1 MILRFNSS
9 SKEKP
14 PCPAPRGVSFSAALP
29 VHLPSTNSS
38 FFHGASPAW
47 SGAICARAGR
57 TQNYAIPRITVVRI
71 VISFCADPRIVPE
84 GRRDQ
89 ELSAAAMCLRPREAT
104 LVQTASFRQ
113 TARKLGVSRVMRKHL
128 IRGDENRECD
138 WRSISRRQTGYSQP
152 IPKAGIGGSP
162 RFATAGGTRAS
173 RADQGSAPP
182 GSPAVSQPCQHRDRG
197 SDCSF
202 AASLRWRR
210 RIDSS
215 EMV

>member
-14 PCPAPRGVSFSAALP
+14 PCPPPRGASFSAALP
-29 VHLPSTNSS
+29 GHLPSTNSS
-38 FFHGASPAW
+38 FFHGESPVW

-57 TQNYAIPRITVVRI
+57 TQNNAIPRITVVRI

-104 LVQTASFRQ
+104 LVQTASFRH

-128 IRGDENRECD
+128 IRGDENKECD

-162 RFATAGGTRAS
+162 RFAAHAREPRCAFGPAG
-173 RADQGSAPP
+173 QP
-182 GSPAVSQPCQHRDRG
+182 GSFPTLSTP
-197 SDCSF
+197 
-202 AASLRWRR
+202 
-210 RIDSS
+210 
-215 EMV
+215 